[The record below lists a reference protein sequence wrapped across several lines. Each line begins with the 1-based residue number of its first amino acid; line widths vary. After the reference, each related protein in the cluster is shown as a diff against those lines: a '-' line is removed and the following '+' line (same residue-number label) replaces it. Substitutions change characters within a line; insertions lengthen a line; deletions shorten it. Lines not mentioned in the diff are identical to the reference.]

1 MNRQRE
7 AILWGA
13 AITASIALGLI
24 VVWAAIALAFSQ
36 PVPVTLYFVAVP
48 YRQDDYSAEGADI
61 ARLNPLDPSL
71 EQESILE
78 DEARDKLLLNVTPL
92 KVASISDLSADPKY
106 TIKSVCAQTGIRAVT
121 LRAWEQRYNLLE
133 PHRTNGNYRLYSD
146 RDVAVLRWL
155 KRQVDSGL
163 SISSAA
169 AALLEMRRAGM
180 LPESLLVSEIGGA
193 AKTATPTA
201 QFASRLYQAM
211 IKLDEDSAV
220 SILNEA
226 QAVFDLT
233 TVCVEVLTPC
243 MAEIGDAWHRQEI
256 SVVAEHFATGYIRGR
271 LTTLLQSFPTQRGA
285 PRIAVGCA
293 PNERHDVGGLMV
305 SVLLRRDGF
314 RVDFLGADV
323 PIDDIVIY
331 ARAEKPAM
339 ICLSAATVEA
349 TRDLKRLHQMLSY
362 LKPAPRF
369 GFGGRAFNINPALRA
384 SIPGT
389 FLGESA
395 AEACVMVRQLL
406 A

>member
-1 MNRQRE
+1 M
-7 AILWGA
+7 
-13 AITASIALGLI
+13 ASIA
-24 VVWAAIALAFSQ
+24 
-36 PVPVTLYFVAVP
+36 
-48 YRQDDYSAEGADI
+48 
-61 ARLNPLDPSL
+61 
-71 EQESILE
+71 
-78 DEARDKLLLNVTPL
+78 
-92 KVASISDLSADPKY
+92 DLSTEPKF
-106 TIKSVCAQTGIRAVT
+106 TIKSVCAQTSIRAVT
-121 LRAWEQRYNLLE
+121 LRAWERRYNLLE

-155 KRQVDSGL
+155 KRQVELGV
-163 SISSAA
+163 SISRAA
-169 AALLEMRRAGM
+169 ATLLEMRRAGT
-180 LPESLLVSEIGGA
+180 LPEPLLVSEIGGA
-193 AKTATPTA
+193 PKTATPPA

-211 IKLDEDSAV
+211 IKLDEDSAT

-226 QAVFDLT
+226 HAVFDLT
-233 TVCVEVLTPC
+233 TICVEVLAPC

-256 SVVAEHFATGYIRGR
+256 SVVAEHFATSYVRGR
-271 LTTLLQSFPTQRGA
+271 LMTLLQSYPTRRGA

-323 PIDDIVIY
+323 PIDDVVIY
-331 ARAEKPAM
+331 ARTEKPAM
-339 ICLSAATVEA
+339 ICISAATPEA
-349 TRDLKRLHQMLSY
+349 ARDLKRLHQMLSY

-369 GFGGRAFNINPALRA
+369 GFGGRAFNINPALRT

-395 AEACVMVRQLL
+395 AEACATIRQLL